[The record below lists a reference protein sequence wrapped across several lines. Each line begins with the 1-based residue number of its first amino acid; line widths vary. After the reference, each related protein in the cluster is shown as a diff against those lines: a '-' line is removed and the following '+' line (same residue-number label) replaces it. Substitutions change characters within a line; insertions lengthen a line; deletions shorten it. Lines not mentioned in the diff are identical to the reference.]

1 MSVDHVQ
8 RINGVV
14 KAALKEVALGEPYGF
29 AVTPPAIWPII
40 GPNGQVVGQGAC
52 WFVVVSIRDGLDP
65 DISDGFV
72 VPGFLP
78 TDDDFRMVA
87 QELFKKCKAQRGK
100 NEEQRKEQ
108 AKAIASLEAQRQQAT
123 SGSGL
128 AVAGKGQMK

>member
-14 KAALKEVALGEPYGF
+14 KAALKEVAVGEPFGF
-29 AVTPPAIWPII
+29 AVSPPAIWPVI

-78 TDDDFRMVA
+78 TDDDFRDVA
-87 QELFKKCKAQRGK
+87 KKLFEGCKAQREK
-100 NEEQRKEQ
+100 QQELRKEQ
-108 AKAIASLEAQRQQAT
+108 AKAIVSLEAQRQEAQ
-123 SGSGL
+123 SSSGL